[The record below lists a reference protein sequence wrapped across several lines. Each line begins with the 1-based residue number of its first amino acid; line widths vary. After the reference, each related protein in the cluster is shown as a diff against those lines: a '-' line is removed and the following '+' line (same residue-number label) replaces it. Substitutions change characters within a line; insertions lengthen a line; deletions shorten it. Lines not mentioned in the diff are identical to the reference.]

1 MIHEQVQAGGAVFP
15 WHDSE
20 AYIRLVLEWSIQ
32 SYLEHVPSTEPVFS
46 DQGIPDINARIQKA
60 PAEAHKAECVLLMFR
75 RALKYRTMCDT
86 SADCAYS
93 IEWSPVATILP

>member
-1 MIHEQVQAGGAVFP
+1 MLP

-60 PAEAHKAECVLLMFR
+60 PAEAHKTQGILLTFR
-75 RALKYRTMCDT
+75 RDLKRRTMCDT
-86 SADCAYS
+86 KPTAHTA
-93 IEWSPVATILP
+93 

>member
-1 MIHEQVQAGGAVFP
+1 MLP

-46 DQGIPDINARIQKA
+46 DQGMPDTNAMTQKA
-60 PAEAHKAECVLLMFR
+60 QRSHTRPKKFCLRSVVR
-75 RALKYRTMCDT
+75 
-86 SADCAYS
+86 
-93 IEWSPVATILP
+93 